1 MRNENWFDSVAM
13 VTCTDNDKTI
23 EADVVDFRESRY
35 LSVSMNT
42 VRVSL
47 QYEPKFNQSVGSM
60 GGMEF
65 VSKGPK
71 RVG

>member
-47 QYEPKFNQSVGSM
+47 QYEPKFNQYVGSM